1 MTHNH
6 ASAHFSQYLGASQG
20 HEQDHKPPLRVLEL
34 FAGVG
39 GFHLGLE
46 QINQQR
52 KCQGLSPAF
61 EMVWANQW
69 EPASKVQHAAQ
80 VYEARWGLAPVNR
93 DLFEVLEDDAELA
106 RLDSLSPDM
115 LVGGFPCQDF
125 SVAKPLSQSHGLEG
139 AKGALWWGIH
149 RLLEIR
155 QQSGKAIQVVML
167 ENVDRLLCSPGKCKG
182 RDFATILASLQALG
196 YAVAWQVVNA
206 ADYGCAQ
213 RRRRVFIVAVH
224 QSSGHYPSW
233 QQGVDIAPL
242 DWLIGASPMSTA
254 YPVKSAGQLKHFVL
268 PENAASA
275 EEKFFTE
282 NPGKTPFLKSGVC
295 IAGNV
300 WTMDVCADFG
310 WMQTLLTDSSVHQT
324 LGQVIAVTTDI
335 AEKFF
340 IAAEDLPKW
349 RYLKGSKSEPRVTQC
364 GHAYQFSEGA
374 LSFPEP
380 LDKPSRTILT
390 SEVGASASR
399 TRHIVQHTDGRLRRL
414 TPEEVEALMG
424 FPRGFTALPVIS
436 DTRRGFL
443 MGNAL
448 LPALVARLGQ
458 AIFGQMTHAQ
468 SEVRDSFSSVGGLD
482 KSVIAAG

>member
-155 QQSGKAIQVVML
+155 QQSG
-167 ENVDRLLCSPGKCKG
+167 
-182 RDFATILASLQALG
+182 
-196 YAVAWQVVNA
+196 
-206 ADYGCAQ
+206 
-213 RRRRVFIVAVH
+213 
-224 QSSGHYPSW
+224 
-233 QQGVDIAPL
+233 
-242 DWLIGASPMSTA
+242 
-254 YPVKSAGQLKHFVL
+254 
-268 PENAASA
+268 
-275 EEKFFTE
+275 
-282 NPGKTPFLKSGVC
+282 
-295 IAGNV
+295 
-300 WTMDVCADFG
+300 
-310 WMQTLLTDSSVHQT
+310 
-324 LGQVIAVTTDI
+324 
-335 AEKFF
+335 
-340 IAAEDLPKW
+340 
-349 RYLKGSKSEPRVTQC
+349 
-364 GHAYQFSEGA
+364 
-374 LSFPEP
+374 
-380 LDKPSRTILT
+380 
-390 SEVGASASR
+390 
-399 TRHIVQHTDGRLRRL
+399 
-414 TPEEVEALMG
+414 
-424 FPRGFTALPVIS
+424 
-436 DTRRGFL
+436 
-443 MGNAL
+443 
-448 LPALVARLGQ
+448 
-458 AIFGQMTHAQ
+458 
-468 SEVRDSFSSVGGLD
+468 
-482 KSVIAAG
+482 

>member
-1 MTHNH
+1 MTHNN
-6 ASAHFSQYLGASQG
+6 ASAHSLQHLSV
-20 HEQDHKPPLRVLEL
+20 DHKPPIRVLEL

-46 QINQQR
+46 QVNEQR
-52 KCQGLSPAF
+52 RFQGLSSAF
-61 EMVWANQW
+61 EVVWGNQW

-80 VYEARWGLAPVNR
+80 VYESRWGLAPVNR
-93 DLFEVLEDDAELA
+93 DLFAVLEDDDELA
-106 RLDSLSPDM
+106 RIDSLAPDM
-115 LVGGFPCQDF
+115 LVGGFPCQDY
-125 SVAKPLSQSHGLEG
+125 SVAKPLSQSHGLAG

-155 QQSGKAIQVVML
+155 QLSGKSIQIVML
-167 ENVDRLLCSPGKCKG
+167 ENVDRLLSSPGKCKG
-182 RDFATILASLQALG
+182 RDFATILVSLQALG

-224 QSSGHYPSW
+224 QSSAQFQSW
-233 QQGVDIAPL
+233 QQGVDTAPL

-254 YPVKSAGQLKHFVL
+254 YPVKPAGPLKHFLL
-268 PENAASA
+268 PENTADVDVQFST
-275 EEKFFTE
+275 K
-282 NPGKTPFLKSGVC
+282 NLGKTPFLKSGVF

-300 WTMDVCADFG
+300 WTIDVCADFS
-310 WMQTLLTDSSVHQT
+310 WMKTLLTDSSVPQT
-324 LGQVIAVTTDI
+324 LGQVMSVTTDI
-335 AEKFF
+335 SEKFF

-349 RYLKGSKSEPRVTQC
+349 RYLKGRKSEPRVTK
-364 GHAYQFSEGA
+364 GGYAYQFSEGA

-414 TPEEVEALMG
+414 TPEETEALMG
-424 FPRGFTALPVIS
+424 FPRGFTALPGIS

-448 LPALVARLGQ
+448 VPALVARLGH
-458 AIFGQMTHAQ
+458 AIFGKMMSAQ
-468 SEVRDSFSSVGGLD
+468 SKVCNSLPNIVKHDESVLT
-482 KSVIAAG
+482 AR

>member
-1 MTHNH
+1 MTHSNDSKH
-6 ASAHFSQYLGASQG
+6 SLQYLCV
-20 HEQDHKPPLRVLEL
+20 DHKPPIRVLEL

-46 QINQQR
+46 QVNEQR
-52 KCQGLSPAF
+52 KFQGLSAAF
-61 EMVWANQW
+61 EVVWANQW
-69 EPASKVQHAAQ
+69 EPTSKVQHAAQ
-80 VYEARWGLAPVNR
+80 VYKARWGLAPIDH
-93 DLFEVLEDDAELA
+93 DLFAVLKDDDELA
-106 RLDSLSPDM
+106 RLDSLAPDM
-115 LVGGFPCQDF
+115 LVGGFPCQDY
-125 SVAKPLSQSHGLEG
+125 SVAKPLSQSHGLAG

-155 QQSGKAIQVVML
+155 QQSGQPIQTVML
-167 ENVDRLLCSPGKCKG
+167 ENVDRLLSSPSKCKG

-224 QSSGHYPSW
+224 QFSTQFQSW
-233 QQGVDIAPL
+233 QQGVDTAPL

-254 YPVKSAGQLKHFVL
+254 YPVKPAGQLKHFLL
-268 PENAASA
+268 PENTAGA
-275 EEKFFTE
+275 EEEFFTE
-282 NPGKTPFLKSGVC
+282 NPRKTPFLKSGVC
-295 IAGNV
+295 IAAKV

-310 WMQTLLTDSSVHQT
+310 WMQTLLTDSSVPQT
-324 LGQVIAVTTDI
+324 LGQVMAETTDI
-335 AEKFF
+335 SEKFF
-340 IAAEDLPKW
+340 IAEEDLPKW
-349 RYLKGSKSEPRVTQC
+349 RYLKGSKSEPRVTKG

-414 TPEEVEALMG
+414 TPEETEALMG
-424 FPRGFTALPVIS
+424 FPRGFTALPGIS

-448 LPALVARLGQ
+448 VPALVARLGH
-458 AIFGQMTHAQ
+458 AILGKMISAQ
-468 SEVRDSFSSVGGLD
+468 TKVGNSLPNVVSHD
-482 KSVIAAG
+482 ESVITAR